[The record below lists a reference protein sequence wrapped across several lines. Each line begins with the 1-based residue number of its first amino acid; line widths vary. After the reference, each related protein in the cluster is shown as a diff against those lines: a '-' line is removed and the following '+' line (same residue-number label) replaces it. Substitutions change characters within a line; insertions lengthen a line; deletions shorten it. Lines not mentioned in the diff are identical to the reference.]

1 MSSYLNEEIQR
12 NLRNKGIITE
22 SEVVEKQGDLYVA
35 VNVVTGERRT
45 VNVDNVLNENNKR
58 ILRG

>member
-1 MSSYLNEEIQR
+1 MSNYLNEEIQK
-12 NLRNKGIITE
+12 NLRNRGIITE

-58 ILRG
+58 VLRG

>member
-58 ILRG
+58 VLRG